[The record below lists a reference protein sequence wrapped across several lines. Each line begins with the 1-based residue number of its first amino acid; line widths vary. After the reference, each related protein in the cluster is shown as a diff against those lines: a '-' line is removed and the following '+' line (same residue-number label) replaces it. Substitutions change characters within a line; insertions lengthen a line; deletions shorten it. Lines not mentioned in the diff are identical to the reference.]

1 VAGKCEH
8 PPGYISGDHLGTRH
22 KVKSLGCPRLF
33 TLVGVTGLEPAT
45 LSQPEAVRVF
55 LAWPSEKHISSEH
68 LKTRPIDNQNGQG
81 ERT

>member
-1 VAGKCEH
+1 
-8 PPGYISGDHLGTRH
+8 
-22 KVKSLGCPRLF
+22 
-33 TLVGVTGLEPAT
+33 LVGVTGLEPAT